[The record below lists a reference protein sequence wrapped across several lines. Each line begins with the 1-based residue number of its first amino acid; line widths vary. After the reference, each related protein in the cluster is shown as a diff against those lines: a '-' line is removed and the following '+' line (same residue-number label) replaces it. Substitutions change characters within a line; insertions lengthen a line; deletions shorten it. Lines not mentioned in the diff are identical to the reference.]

1 MEQITWLF
9 LIAIAH
15 IVSMR
20 AEESEAAGCAG
31 GAGAAVIRALFEV
44 NSINTAA
51 TPRAHL
57 VTHHRV
63 CAPCNSSQRIF
74 MAVGLLLF
82 FRKIFARRPMTGQPA
97 GETERTE
104 AVTCPG

>member
-1 MEQITWLF
+1 MEQITWPVAV

-20 AEESEAAGCAG
+20 AEELEVAGCAG

-44 NSINTAA
+44 SCINTAA
-51 TPRAHL
+51 TPRAHF

-74 MAVGLLLF
+74 MAVGLLY

-104 AVTCPG
+104 AVT